1 MAEPSLDSLP
11 CGVED
16 FIIGKVEGR
25 ALNCPHPSQ
34 DSKSEAGMA
43 EIGATHKDGKD
54 TGVVAPIIS
63 PFGSAREPL

>member
-1 MAEPSLDSLP
+1 MAELSLGSLP
-11 CGVED
+11 CGVKD

-34 DSKSEAGMA
+34 DSKSEPRMA
-43 EIGATHKDGKD
+43 EISATLQDGKD

-63 PFGSAREPL
+63 PFGSAVEPL